1 MLCYCFLSV
10 FHESHINCCCCSA
23 PDDNMQDISEQQLM
37 ECFPGSSCSR
47 GGTVHVLLNYLAC
60 NGVAAV
66 GSSYTGSS
74 FGNYPSGSN
83 TAADYSGKCEDGR
96 YQPVITGIKG
106 WSWVPNNEFA
116 LGQAL
121 SRTPA
126 KVSVDASILQ
136 TYRAG
141 YLGCNVVSQVANHA
155 VLLVG
160 YNNQVR
166 AGPPPAGS
174 AQNFTFFNG
183 TEYWMLKNS
192 WGSYGS
198 VDGFVYVT
206 KGCPK
211 ATPLGMLVNR
221 PLIPTWNQTESY
233 KIGRLECKNETQAN
247 DNCSKEVLLQLAGY
261 CAGVDDFNST
271 PQNGSCAC
279 SCIPT

>member
-1 MLCYCFLSV
+1 MYVWLLLFCARCL
-10 FHESHINCCCCSA
+10 
-23 PDDNMQDISEQQLM
+23 QDISEQQLM

-66 GSSYTGSS
+66 GSTYSGS
-74 FGNYPSGSN
+74 FGTYPAGGN
-83 TAADYSGKCEDGR
+83 AAADYSGKCSDGR
-96 YQPVITGIKG
+96 YQPVVTGIKG
-106 WSWVPNNEFA
+106 WAWVPSSEFA

-141 YLGCNVVSQVANHA
+141 YLGCNIMSQIANHA
-155 VLLVG
+155 ILLVG

-174 AQNFTFFNG
+174 AQNFTFYNG

-198 VDGFVYVT
+198 VDGFVYIT
-206 KGCPK
+206 KGCPR

-221 PLIPTWNQTESY
+221 PVIPTWNQTESY

-247 DNCSKEVLLQLAGY
+247 DNCSKELLLQLAGY
-261 CAGVDDFNST
+261 CAGVDDFNPT
-271 PQNGSCAC
+271 PQNNSCAC